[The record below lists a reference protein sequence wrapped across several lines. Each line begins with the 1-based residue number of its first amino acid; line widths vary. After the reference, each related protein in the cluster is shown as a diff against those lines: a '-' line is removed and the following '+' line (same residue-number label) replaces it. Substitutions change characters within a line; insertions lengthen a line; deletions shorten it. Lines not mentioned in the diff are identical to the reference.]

1 MRTLFLAICAL
12 AAATPFP
19 EHALAGAQQTPVSK
33 TPLEWSQSLADA
45 EIARRGDTWVFAPGG
60 RARWAY
66 DVSLVCLALME
77 LGDRTGETRYTDY
90 AEKVTGSFIR
100 PDGNIEVYKFEDLS
114 VDNVRPGST
123 VLAVYERTK
132 EDRYR
137 KAADTLWEQMQQMPR
152 TPSGGLW
159 HKKRYPNQMWLDGL
173 FMGQPFV
180 ARYAKLFDRPEV
192 FGDVAKQ
199 FSLVAEKTYDPATGL
214 FYHAW
219 DESKKMPWADKQK
232 GTSPSF
238 WGRAIGWYAMAL
250 VDTLEDMPA
259 DHPGRGPMLA
269 WLRKLADGL
278 AKNQDASGLWWQ
290 VVDQGARPG
299 NYREATAS
307 SMFVYSL
314 AKAVNRG
321 WLPKEEFLPTVRRG
335 YEAIVRDL
343 VKADSEGRASLTQ
356 CCRVAGL
363 DADVRDGSFDYY
375 AIREQI
381 VSNDPK
387 GTGPFIRAGIEV
399 EKLLG
404 PDARFAGGAPLP
416 AGWDLVPNILNRIVE
431 PKFPDSD
438 FLVTNFGAVPD
449 GKADCT
455 QAFSRAVSACSAAG
469 GGRVLVPKGAYL
481 TGPIVLLSNV
491 NLHLEEGATILFKTD
506 PKAYLPVVPTRYE
519 GVECMNYSPLI
530 RAMGQR
536 NIAITGRGTL
546 DGQAA
551 DENWWAWAKKAKD
564 KPSPVSADR
573 KLLSEL
579 GERDAPQ
586 AERVFG
592 DGHFLRPSF
601 IEPSRCHGVL
611 IEGVTILRSPMWEI
625 HPVLSSNITVRG
637 VTVRSHGPNND
648 GCDPECSRDVLIE
661 GCTFDT
667 GDDCIAI
674 KSGRNGDGR
683 RVGVASENIVVRN
696 CTMRDG
702 HGGVTIGSEIS
713 GDCRN
718 VFIENCKMDSP
729 DLDRALRIKTNA
741 MRGGVVEHIYARNIE
756 VGRLADAAIC
766 IDFFYEEGD
775 KGPFVPVVRDISVE
789 NLTAQQSKRALMLR
803 GFKNSPIRN
812 VRIAS
817 CTFRGLAQ
825 ENVVENV
832 EGLVTEGTKFEMEKK

>member
-1 MRTLFLAICAL
+1 MRTFCLLICA
-12 AAATPFP
+12 AAAASFPLGSAFGAPQAPASRTPR
-19 EHALAGAQQTPVSK
+19 
-33 TPLEWSQSLADA
+33 EWSKALADA
-45 EIARRGDTWVFAPGG
+45 EIARRGDTWAFAPGG

-66 DVSLVCLALME
+66 DVSLVCLSLLE
-77 LGDRTGETRYTDY
+77 LSDATGDPRYARY
-90 AEKVTGSFIR
+90 AEKVTGSFVR
-100 PDGNIEVYKFEDLS
+100 ADGAIEVYKFEDLS

-137 KAADTLWEQMQQMPR
+137 KAADTLWRQMGQMPR

-180 ARYAKLFDRPEV
+180 ARYAKLFGHPDAYD
-192 FGDVAKQ
+192 DVAKQ
-199 FSLVAEKTYDPATGL
+199 FCLVAEKTYDPKSGL

-219 DESKKMPWADKQK
+219 DESKKMPWADKQT

-250 VDTLEDMPA
+250 VDTLEDIPP

-278 AKNQDASGLWWQ
+278 AKNQDATGLWWQ
-290 VVDQGARPG
+290 VVDQGGRPG

-307 SMFVYSL
+307 SMFVYAL

-321 WLPKEEFLPTVRRG
+321 WLPKEEFSPTIRRG

-343 VKADSEGRASLTQ
+343 VKTDPEGRANLTQ

-375 AIREQI
+375 AIREPI

-399 EKLLG
+399 EKALG
-404 PDARFAGGAPLP
+404 PEVKFAGGAPLP
-416 AGWDLVPNILNRIVE
+416 TAWQLVPSILGRIVE
-431 PKFPDSD
+431 PKFPDKD
-438 FLVTNFGAVPD
+438 FSLPSFGAVAD
-449 GKADCT
+449 GKTDCT
-455 QAFSRAVSACSAAG
+455 AAFFQAIGACHDAG
-469 GGRVLVPKGAYL
+469 GGRVVVPKGTYL
-481 TGPIVLLSNV
+481 TGPIELLSNV
-491 NLHLEEGATILFKTD
+491 NLRVEEGATILFKTD
-506 PKAYLPVVPTRYE
+506 PRAYLPVVPTRYE

-551 DENWWAWAKKAKD
+551 EDNWWAWAKKGKD
-564 KPSPVSADR
+564 KASPVSADR
-573 KLLSEL
+573 KLLAEL

-625 HPVLSSNITVRG
+625 HPVLSSNVTVRG

-683 RVGVASENIVVRN
+683 RVGVASENILVRN

-718 VFIENCKMDSP
+718 VFVENCKMDSP
-729 DLDRALRIKTNA
+729 NLDRALRIKTNA
-741 MRGGVVEHIYARNIE
+741 MRGGTVEHVYARNIE
-756 VGRLADAAIC
+756 VGRLADAALC
-766 IDFFYEEGD
+766 IDFFYEEAD
-775 KGPFVPVVRDISVE
+775 KGPYVPVVRDIAVE
-789 NLTAQQSKRALMLR
+789 NMTSQQSKRALLLR
-803 GFKNSPIRN
+803 GFTNSPIRD
-812 VRIAS
+812 VRITG
-817 CTFRGLAQ
+817 CTFRGLAE
-825 ENVVENV
+825 ENVIENV
-832 EGLVTEGTKFEMEKK
+832 EGLVTQATSFQMDNK